1 MNLFPDKK
9 RDVLY
14 FPLSKLEKD
23 LGLKLKV
30 EYYNEYIL
38 LKDLTKNFEPD
49 FPWVFILIRKIL
61 SFLILTF
68 ILEML
73 LILIIS

>member
-49 FPWVFILIRKIL
+49 FP
-61 SFLILTF
+61 
-68 ILEML
+68 
-73 LILIIS
+73 